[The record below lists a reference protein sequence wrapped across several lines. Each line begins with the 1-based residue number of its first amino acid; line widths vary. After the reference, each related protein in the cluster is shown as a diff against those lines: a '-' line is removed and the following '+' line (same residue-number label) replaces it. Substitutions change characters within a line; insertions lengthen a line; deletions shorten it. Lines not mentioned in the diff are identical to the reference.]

1 MATRKNMTF
10 PIIIAL
16 IFIVIII
23 YLFATIKQTEVSCVK
38 TRTYDGEVRLTEDLV
53 AIMDGKEI
61 KGMHLEKAI
70 VLPDKFSDDKH
81 LKAIRNALDNTLEYL
96 GNKVKYT
103 VGDNK
108 IVVKIDVDNNQ
119 LILLNNIDFNANE
132 DLIIKIN
139 SNTKSSDVITLA
151 VGDNYTE
158 GELMKRLKNNGY
170 SCQ

>member
-61 KGMHLEKAI
+61 KGMHLEKTI